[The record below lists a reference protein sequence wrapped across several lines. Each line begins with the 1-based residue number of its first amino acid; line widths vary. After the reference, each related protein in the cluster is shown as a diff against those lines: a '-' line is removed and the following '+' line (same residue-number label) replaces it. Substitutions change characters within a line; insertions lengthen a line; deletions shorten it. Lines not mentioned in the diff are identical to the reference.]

1 MKKVLGFLKE
11 LSENN
16 CKEWFDAHREDWAEV
31 RNTVSSLTEKLI
43 SGLASYDPDLTGL
56 RVSDCIY
63 RINRDIRF
71 SKDKSPYKTWIG
83 IFLCPG
89 GKKSGYAGYYL
100 HLENPTEEGGLLGS
114 SMMFAGLHAAQ
125 SFIVKSVREEILDNC
140 DEFTGNIS
148 AAKGFIF
155 DTSNTLK
162 RTPPGFPS
170 GTPVDIY
177 LRSRD
182 VGLTRTLDMKELT
195 CRNFAGNM
203 LDSFKL
209 AVPFVRQINK
219 AVKYAYEMK
228 DDRFTCDGF
237 FN

>member
-11 LSENN
+11 LSDNN
-16 CKEWFDAHREDWAEV
+16 CKEWFDAHRENWAEV
-31 RNTVSSLTEKLI
+31 RNAVSTFTENLI
-43 SGLASYDPDLTGL
+43 SGLSSYDSDLVGL
-56 RVSDCIY
+56 HASDCLY

-83 IFLCPG
+83 IFMCPG

-100 HLENPTEEGGLLGS
+100 HIENPAGKGGLLGAP
-114 SMMFAGLHAAQ
+114 MLFAGLHAAQ
-125 SFIVKSVREEILDNC
+125 PFIIKSVREEILDNS
-140 DEFTGNIS
+140 DEFIRNI
-148 AAKGFIF
+148 AAAEGFVF
-155 DTSNTLK
+155 DTSDSLK
-162 RTPPGFPS
+162 RTPAGFPS
-170 GTPVDIY
+170 GTPVDMY

-219 AVKYAYEMK
+219 AVKYGYEMK
-228 DDRFTCDGF
+228 DDSYIFDGF